1 MKRARNAMS
10 DGPRM
15 TFSAVAAMV
24 VGLAVMSGCQQKKAT
39 YVDSSGPDTIVT
51 VKEIDVQDWN
61 RAAEE
66 MVTSLLTS
74 GRINATSQQPA
85 VMAISRIVNNTS
97 EQIDTD
103 LLTKKIRVALNQSG
117 KVLTTTTVGVGGR
130 TEDPLAAEVR
140 GAKDAATGVQ
150 TDARLAVNYTLSGK
164 IIQNRAKAGKV
175 WETTYSFQLSLTDV
189 DRGLA
194 VWEEERQITKQGS
207 KPAIGW

>member
-1 MKRARNAMS
+1 MTHVTQSRRCLTRAAAM
-10 DGPRM
+10 
-15 TFSAVAAMV
+15 AVVAA
-24 VGLAVMSGCQQKKAT
+24 GCLLAGCQQKAK
-39 YVDSSGPDTIVT
+39 YVDSSGPNTIVT

-66 MVTSLLTS
+66 MINSLLTS
-74 GRINATSQQPA
+74 GRIEATSQEPA

-97 EQIDTD
+97 EQVDTD

-130 TEDPLAAEVR
+130 AEDPLAAEVR
-140 GAKDAATGVQ
+140 SAKDAAEGVQ
-150 TDARLAVNYTLSGK
+150 TDARLAVDYTLSGK
-164 IIQNRAKAGKV
+164 IIQNRAKAGNV

-189 DRGLA
+189 NRGLA